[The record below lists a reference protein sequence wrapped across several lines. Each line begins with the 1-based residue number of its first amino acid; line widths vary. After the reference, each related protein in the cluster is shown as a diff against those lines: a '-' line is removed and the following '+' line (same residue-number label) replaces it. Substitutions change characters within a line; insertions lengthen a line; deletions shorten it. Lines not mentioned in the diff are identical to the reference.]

1 MRFDQYLDDAIEEVL
16 AQTLTD
22 EYLEYLWS
30 IWIKLQEKNSITF
43 KDFYIGSL
51 YGSLA
56 FLYTSYNSKRMS
68 ELNTDDY
75 EELRKR
81 ISAQLNEKGSIIE
94 QFVKIKQ
101 KK

>member
-16 AQTLTD
+16 VQTLTD
-22 EYLEYLWS
+22 EYLECLWS
-30 IWIKLQEKNSITF
+30 VWIKLHEKNGITF
-43 KDFYIGSL
+43 RDFYIGSL

-56 FLYTSYNSKRMS
+56 FLYSSYNSKRMS

-81 ISAQLNEKGSIIE
+81 ISAQLNEKGSNIE
-94 QFVKIKQ
+94 QFVKSKQ